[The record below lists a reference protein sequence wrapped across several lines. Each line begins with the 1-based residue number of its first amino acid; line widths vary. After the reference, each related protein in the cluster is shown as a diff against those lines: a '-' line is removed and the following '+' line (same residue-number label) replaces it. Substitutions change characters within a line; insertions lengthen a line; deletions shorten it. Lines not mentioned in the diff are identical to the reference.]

1 MNGGKRVS
9 RTTTVALAIG
19 AACAAAL
26 PAHAVE
32 QKASRQENIGVA
44 SGLAIGALAGGPIG
58 AIVGAAA
65 GAWLGDRYHR
75 QEAVNDGL
83 AADLAQGD
91 IERARL
97 RSSLFEARTRSDQLA
112 HRLEQRTD
120 LETQV
125 SFRTGESALPAGAF
139 ERLKKLGSLVST
151 MPEMRVR
158 VSGYADPRG
167 TEDENSAL
175 SQQRADAVAAVFA
188 NEGLSGSRLVIEAH
202 GESEATTV
210 EGDLDGYALDRRVV
224 VRIEK
229 VGDEAV
235 ASN

>member
-9 RTTTVALAIG
+9 RTTAGALAV
-19 AACAAAL
+19 AATCAVL
-26 PAHAVE
+26 PAHASE

-44 SGLAIGALAGGPIG
+44 SGLTLGALAGGPIG